1 MGAAFLIKEGI
12 GLVIRGNEMTMTR
25 GDSESITI
33 SVVNEDGTKNLLEVG
48 DTIYFTVKKNINTD
62 EKIMQKVITHFT
74 NNVAIIEIEPID
86 TDNLDFGDYV
96 YDVQLTKSDG
106 KVMTIITPNRFTIG
120 GEVTYE

>member
-48 DTIYFTVKKNINTD
+48 DTIYFTVKK
-62 EKIMQKVITHFT
+62 EVG
-74 NNVAIIEIEPID
+74 IEE
-86 TDNLDFGDYV
+86 TGYKLD
-96 YDVQLTKSDG
+96 L
-106 KVMTIITPNRFTIG
+106 
-120 GEVTYE
+120 